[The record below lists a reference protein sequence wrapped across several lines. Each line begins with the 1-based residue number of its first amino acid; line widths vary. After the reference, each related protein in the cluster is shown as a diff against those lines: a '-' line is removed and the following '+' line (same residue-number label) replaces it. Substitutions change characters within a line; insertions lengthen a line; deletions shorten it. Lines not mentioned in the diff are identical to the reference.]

1 MTKWLVL
8 VVLAPHVDVADDEQ
22 SVHCSGHRDV
32 YSIRCSQEAGRPGF
46 GVGAGKAQNDDS
58 IFLALVAIHSVD
70 LHQLLEAFIPNFL
83 VELLPYQ
90 PLLFCVHTDYADK
103 RIVPFL
109 EFGQVCKELTTQR
122 NVFEDFDYLLSFATV
137 VDTADS
143 AVSILIMM
151 GPLSE

>member
-58 IFLALVAIHSVD
+58 VFLALVTIDGID
-70 LHQLLEAFIPNFL
+70 LYQLLETFAPNLL
-83 VELLPYQ
+83 VELLPY
-90 PLLFCVHTDYADK
+90 
-103 RIVPFL
+103 
-109 EFGQVCKELTTQR
+109 
-122 NVFEDFDYLLSFATV
+122 
-137 VDTADS
+137 
-143 AVSILIMM
+143 
-151 GPLSE
+151 